1 MASQMNCA
9 VHNSGNIIYIK
20 HVCSSPLQPKL
31 LSGCL
36 YPRYLYMSV
45 LNVSQS
51 SQTHHIQNCAH
62 HLLGHTPL
70 MVPPYLPSLSEARNL
85 RTIPAT
91 PINPHIPLVINY
103 YTFPFK
109 YLSDLMS
116 NLIHFLRLNVS
127 LFV

>member
-1 MASQMNCA
+1 MYVTAL
-9 VHNSGNIIYIK
+9 
-20 HVCSSPLQPKL
+20 LQLKL

-36 YPRYLYMSV
+36 YPRYLYIS
-45 LNVSQS
+45 LLIVSQS

-70 MVPPYLPSLSEARNL
+70 MAPLYLPSLSEARNL

-91 PINPHIPLVINY
+91 PINPYIPLVIN

-116 NLIHFLRLNVS
+116 NLIHFLRLN
-127 LFV
+127 FV